1 MVQWVGALTV
11 WVQTLVWEL
20 SSHRLHS
27 MAKKTKESV
36 DSQTLRRLGRLF
48 FGKAKGVGGG
58 KKLTADS
65 KIKMA
70 CACNPS

>member
-1 MVQWVGALTV
+1 MGRRSHCVGSDPGLGTKLPQAA
-11 WVQTLVWEL
+11 Q
-20 SSHRLHS
+20 HG
-27 MAKKTKESV
+27 KKTKESV